1 MAEIEKSEEL
11 ETLDGEDTQNHQS
24 KGSENSEKMLK
35 PWLKNVGKEFY
46 MNEELGQYDSLPE
59 AIKALLERP
68 KAKVIPDSYGE
79 EGKVEEAY
87 KKAGLTSEEA
97 KAISEA
103 YKEIAKAKPELKDL
117 FKDRYEDVMNNYKK
131 GVESF
136 ADDAVKTQITEAG
149 LDKDPVFVEVMARV
163 GKETADA
170 PFTPPKTET
179 KKNYAAELVRNAY
192 KR

>member
-24 KGSENSEKMLK
+24 TSSENSEKMLK

-163 GKETADA
+163 GKETADT

>member
-1 MAEIEKSEEL
+1 MAEIEKSEEQK
-11 ETLDGEDTQNHQS
+11 TLDGEDTQNHQS
-24 KGSENSEKMLK
+24 PGSENSEKMLK

-46 MNEELGQYDSLPE
+46 MNEELGQYDSLSE

-68 KAKVIPDSYGE
+68 KAKVTPDSYGE

-136 ADDAVKTQITEAG
+136 VDDTVRTQITEAG

-163 GKETADA
+163 GKETADT

>member
-11 ETLDGEDTQNHQS
+11 KTLDGEYTQNHQS
-24 KGSENSEKMLK
+24 SGSENSEKMLK

-68 KAKVIPDSYGE
+68 KAKVTPDSYGE

-136 ADDAVKTQITEAG
+136 ADDTVRTQITEAG

-163 GKETADA
+163 GKETADT